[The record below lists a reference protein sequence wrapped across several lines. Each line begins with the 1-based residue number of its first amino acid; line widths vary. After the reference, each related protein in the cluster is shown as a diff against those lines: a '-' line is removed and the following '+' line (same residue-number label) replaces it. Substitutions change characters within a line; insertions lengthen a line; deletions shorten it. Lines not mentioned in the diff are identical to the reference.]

1 MFYYYACFEFAVV
14 AFSRYLVCHV
24 CLSPDLVYGRKA
36 VIVGRSRGFSNA
48 MSQKLIQPQCATA
61 FSVPLWPNLG
71 RPNFFFLAAKTDND
85 FFPTIFI

>member
-1 MFYYYACFEFAVV
+1 MFYYYAYFEFAVV

-24 CLSPDLVYGRKA
+24 CLSPDLACKRKA
-36 VIVGRSRGFSNA
+36 VIVGRGRGFSSA

-61 FSVPLWPNLG
+61 SSAPLAKS
-71 RPNFFFLAAKTDND
+71 RPSQLFFLAAKTDND